1 MDRDNINTDKLHLE
15 LYDILSNTIIVINNL
30 WEYSIENYSWLD
42 D

>member
-15 LYDILSNTIIVINNL
+15 LYDILSNAIIVINNL

>member
-1 MDRDNINTDKLHLE
+1 MDRDNIITDKLHLE
-15 LYDILSNTIIVINNL
+15 LYDILSNAIIVINNL